1 MGIYVAQCM
10 VGVEEDYGLDSH
22 LELFSHIT
30 RFFGYKVSRK
40 SLSIRTFRD
49 VNG

>member
-1 MGIYVAQCM
+1 MYVAQCM
-10 VGVEEDYGLDSH
+10 AGVEEDYGLDSH

-40 SLSIRTFRD
+40 SLSLKAFSY
-49 VNG
+49 VS